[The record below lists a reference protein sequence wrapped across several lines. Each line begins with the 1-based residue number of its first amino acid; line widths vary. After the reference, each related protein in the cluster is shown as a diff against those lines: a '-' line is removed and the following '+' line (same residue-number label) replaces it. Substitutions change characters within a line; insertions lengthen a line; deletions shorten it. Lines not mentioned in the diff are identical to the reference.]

1 MSTEAATFQRRI
13 RSRQGAWHR
22 AFIRPNYL
30 RRFRLFGERSD
41 WDEAIL
47 AQEEW
52 IERMCIGVIIV
63 AALYFIPPVLTIL
76 FLR

>member
-1 MSTEAATFQRRI
+1 MTTEAATFQRRI
-13 RSRQGAWHR
+13 RRSQGVWHN

-30 RRFRLFGERSD
+30 RRFRYFIEKSD
-41 WDEAIL
+41 WDDVIL

-52 IERMCIGVIIV
+52 IDRMCIGVIIV